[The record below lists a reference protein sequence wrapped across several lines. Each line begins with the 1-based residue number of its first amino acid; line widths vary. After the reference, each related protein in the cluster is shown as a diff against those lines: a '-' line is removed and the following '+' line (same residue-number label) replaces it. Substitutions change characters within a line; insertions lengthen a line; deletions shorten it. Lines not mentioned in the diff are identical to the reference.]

1 MPHKATQL
9 KATQLKA
16 QTSQQATPK
25 SSRLPAGNKTSQQAK
40 ELKERPSCAGHCLAN
55 PLQSFYSPHSGG
67 MDPPP
72 KLLVRLLRRIVPHS
86 TRRGFCLFVSQ
97 SVPYLYSNGTN
108 AAGGAYSDT
117 AQDFLPSSFCPKRMS
132 TCLFVPAFWGKIP
145 YGPFTQL
152 NLLLRL
158 FLKSAGHLSFP
169 LKK

>member
-1 MPHKATQL
+1 MQH

-25 SSRLPAGNKTSQQAK
+25 SSHLPAGNKTSQQAK
-40 ELKERPSCAGHCLAN
+40 ALKERPSCAGHFLAN
-55 PLQSFYSPHSGG
+55 PLQCQSFYSPHSGG

-86 TRRGFCLFVSQ
+86 IRRGFCLLVSQ
-97 SVPYLYSNGTN
+97 SVPCLYSNGTN
-108 AAGGAYSDT
+108 AAGGAYSVT

-132 TCLFVPAFWGKIP
+132 TCLFVPSFWGKIP

-169 LKK
+169 MKK